1 MKVNTIFS
9 HYTPI
14 VTMEQLSGRASFDFE
29 PIPIQTSP
37 LLVHQS
43 NNTVIYRLNDT
54 GFKVFLLPHL
64 EENIVKLEHE
74 KKISNFLPSTCHKRK
89 AVDVTSFNG
98 LPALVFKW
106 VHGITVKE
114 WLQKI
119 QIGLNVD
126 MNARLR
132 VAMAIS
138 KTLND
143 FHVGG
148 VVHNNFTTEN
158 IVLSSSE
165 GDYVATLIGYSNAA
179 IYRKDSNIFENLDE
193 KEAKKLDLKSLGL
206 VLNDLFLEEDCLPA
220 EGGAGWLNHG
230 EEKIVNEETDH
241 RTRKRGKQ
249 QVAVEGLPLYLGTLI
264 SALIDSSSD
273 VCYESVNDV
282 FLDLKLLS
290 ENSNGSMMT
299 RALDDATINSNL
311 RLSREV
317 FYGRQNQ
324 MSILNHLIQCT
335 AALGDR
341 PLMATISGYAGTG

>member
-1 MKVNTIFS
+1 
-9 HYTPI
+9 
-14 VTMEQLSGRASFDFE
+14 MEQLSGRASFDVE
-29 PIPIQTSP
+29 PIQTSP
-37 LLVHQS
+37 LLVHRS
-43 NNTVIYRLNDT
+43 INTVIYRLNDT
-54 GFKVFLLPHL
+54 GFKVILLPNL

-74 KKISNFLPSTCHKRK
+74 KKISFFLPSTCHKRQ

-119 QIGLNVD
+119 QIGLDVD

-138 KTLND
+138 KTLDD
-143 FHVGG
+143 FHAGG

-158 IVLSSSE
+158 IVLSSCE
-165 GDYVATLIGYSNAA
+165 GEYVATLIGYSNAL
-179 IYRKDSNIFENLDE
+179 IYMKDSSIVENLDE
-193 KEAKKLDLKSLGL
+193 KEAKELDLKSLGF
-206 VLNDLFLEEDCLPA
+206 VLNDLFHEEDCSPA
-220 EGGAGWLNHG
+220 EAGAGWLNYD

-249 QVAVEGLPLYLGTLI
+249 QVAVEGLPRYLGTLI
-264 SALIDSSSD
+264 SALLDSSSD

-282 FLDLKLLS
+282 FLDLKFLL
-290 ENSNGSMMT
+290 ENSKGSMIA
-299 RALDDATINSNL
+299 RNFDDATINSNL
-311 RLSREV
+311 QLPGEV
-317 FYGRQNQ
+317 FYGRQVQ
-324 MSILNHLIQCT
+324 VSILYHLIQST